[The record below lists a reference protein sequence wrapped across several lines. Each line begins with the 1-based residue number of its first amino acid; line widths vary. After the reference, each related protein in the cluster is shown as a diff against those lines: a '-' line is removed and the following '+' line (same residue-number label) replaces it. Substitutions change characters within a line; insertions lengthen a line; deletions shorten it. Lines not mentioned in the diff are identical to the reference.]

1 MLEFQ
6 NVTKYYRTKAGRRVI
21 LDDLRLEV
29 EVERGLCILGM
40 NGAGKST
47 LVRMISGAELPN
59 SGTIKRRGRVSWPM
73 GLSGTF
79 QPGMSGRDNVRFV
92 AKIYG
97 QDPEKVLKEV
107 EEFAEINEYIDMPV
121 GTYSNG
127 MKSRLAFGLS
137 LAVSF
142 DIYLI
147 DEIISVGDRLFKE
160 KSHQILKE
168 KVQSAKVVLISHH
181 ESTVR
186 QFCDKCAILRGGDL
200 RLFDDVDEA
209 FSVFNAISER

>member
-1 MLEFQ
+1 MISFDR
-6 NVTKYYRTKAGRRVI
+6 VSKYYQTGGGRRVI
-21 LDDLRLEV
+21 LDDLTMDIEA
-29 EVERGLCILGM
+29 EKGLCILGM

-47 LVRMISGAELPN
+47 LIRMISGAELPS
-59 SGTIKRRGRVSWPM
+59 SGKIKTDGRVSWPM

-92 AKIYG
+92 AQIYG
-97 QDPEKVLKEV
+97 QSETAVLEQV
-107 EEFAEINEYIDMPV
+107 EDFAELGDYLNMPV
-121 GTYSNG
+121 GTYSSG

-137 LAVSF
+137 LAISF

-160 KSHQILKE
+160 KSR
-168 KVQSAKVVLISHH
+168 KVLEDKVRGARVILISHH

-186 QFCDKCAILRGGDL
+186 QFCDKCAILRGGTL
-200 RLFDDVDEA
+200 EMYEGADEA
-209 FSVFNAISER
+209 FKVFNSISER

>member
-1 MLEFQ
+1 MLEFE
-6 NVTKYYRTKAGRRVI
+6 NVTKFYKTPAGKKFI
-21 LDDLRLEV
+21 LDDVSLTV
-29 EVERGLCILGM
+29 DAQKGLGILGM

-59 SGTIKRRGRVSWPM
+59 SGRILKDGKVSWPM
-73 GLSGTF
+73 GLAGTF

-92 AKIYG
+92 AQIYG
-97 QDPEKVLKEV
+97 QDEDRILDEV
-107 EEFAEINEYIDMPV
+107 EDFAEIGSYLKMPV
-121 GTYSNG
+121 GTYSSG

-147 DEIISVGDRLFKE
+147 DEIISVGDRLFRE
-160 KSHQILKE
+160 KSHKILQE
-168 KVQSAKVVLISHH
+168 KVKNSRVVLISHS

-186 QFCDKCAILRGGDL
+186 QFCDRCAILKDGQL
-200 RLFDDVDEA
+200 KMFESIDEA
-209 FSVFNAISER
+209 FLEFNAISER

>member
-1 MLEFQ
+1 MLRFE
-6 NVTKYYRTKAGRRVI
+6 NVSKYYKSPTGRKVI
-21 LDDLRLEV
+21 LDDLSLDIQV
-29 EVERGLCILGM
+29 EQGLAILGM

-47 LVRMISGAELPN
+47 LVRLIAGTEIPN
-59 SGTIKRRGRVSWPM
+59 KGHIHTRGRVSWPM

-79 QPGMSGRDNVRFV
+79 QPGMTGRENVRFV
-92 AKIYG
+92 ARIYD
-97 QDPEKVLKEV
+97 QDETRIMNEV
-107 EEFAEINEYIDMPV
+107 EDFAELHDYLDMPV

-160 KSHQILKE
+160 KSRKMLQE
-168 KVQSAKVVLISHH
+168 KVKNANVVMISHS

-186 QFCDKCAILRGGDL
+186 EFCDRCALLRNGTL
-200 RLFDDVDEA
+200 ELYDDIDRA
-209 FSVFNAISER
+209 FQDFNQIKER

>member
-1 MLEFQ
+1 MLRFD
-6 NVTKYYRTKAGRRVI
+6 NVTKYYKSPAGRKMI
-21 LDDLRLEV
+21 LDDLSLDIQAEQ
-29 EVERGLCILGM
+29 GLAILGM

-47 LVRMISGAELPN
+47 LVRLIAGTELPN
-59 SGTIKRRGRVSWPM
+59 KGHIHSSGNVSWPM

-79 QPGMSGRDNVRFV
+79 QPGMTGRENVRFV
-92 AKIYG
+92 ARIYD
-97 QDPEKVLKEV
+97 QDEDRIMREV
-107 EEFAEINEYIDMPV
+107 EDFAELHDYLEMPV

-137 LAVSF
+137 LAVAF

-160 KSHQILKE
+160 KSRKMLQE
-168 KVQSAKVVLISHH
+168 KVKDSKVVLISHS

-186 QFCDKCAILRGGDL
+186 EFCDRCAILRDGTL
-200 RLFDDVDEA
+200 KLYDDTDRA
-209 FSVFNAISER
+209 FQDFNQIKER